1 MAERKISLPQKPLRL
16 RKRAKEHKPDFVRPE
31 SWRYVRLGKSWR
43 RPTGLDHKV
52 RRKIKGW
59 PAGVSVGYKGPKIAR
74 GLHPSGYREVLVHN
88 IEELIRVDIKT
99 QAARIGHTV
108 GKRKKIEMIKEAK
121 ARDIYVLN
129 AKIAVNPDKEEE
141 ESIADVDQITEE
153 TADVTEQNVEQTENK
168 TIGDEQHQ

>member
-1 MAERKISLPQKPLRL
+1 MAERKTSLPQKPLRK
-16 RKRAKEHKPDFVRPE
+16 RKRAKEHKPDVVRPE
-31 SWRYVRLGKSWR
+31 SWRYVRIGKSWR

-88 IEELIRVDIKT
+88 IGELSLVDTKT

-108 GKRKKIEMIKEAK
+108 GKRKKIEIIKEAK
-121 ARDIYVLN
+121 TRDIYVLN
-129 AKIAVNPDKEEE
+129 AKIAINPDKEKD
-141 ESIADVDQITEE
+141 ESIVDEE
-153 TADVTEQNVEQTENK
+153 QPIEEVEEVIDENMDQLENK
-168 TIGDEQHQ
+168 TSGDEKDQ